1 MRRSAWVIFLC
12 HKSPSREEEWL
23 GCWLKWILITAPGQ
37 NPHFAD
43 DLPCD
48 CRRCRRV
55 VKKTFGNTPF
65 ATKWAASK
73 FCRISPCLTPLQ
85 WIWHLLIAESGSI
98 YFKVKLVLTNLFY
111 INYSEDRYTSIYN
124 YHDAANCNGLRGQH
138 STVLITFSLLLLMK
152 SRMRNTRHGNKRKGI
167 DFLLL

>member
-55 VKKTFGNTPF
+55 VKKTFGNTPCN
-65 ATKWAASK
+65 KVSRVQILSYIPMPDASAVNLA
-73 FCRISPCLTPLQ
+73 FVNSRVREY
-85 WIWHLLIAESGSI
+85 LL
-98 YFKVKLVLTNLFY
+98 VKLVLTNLFY

-124 YHDAANCNGLRGQH
+124 YHDAANCNGLRGHH